1 MSFLHPRRF
10 SSPSSMRR
18 RRHPTMTRNDTD
30 ETCVGGSSFDKQGS
44 LESNPSFDLDSIST
58 GRRFTK
64 ESIDSSTSWMVKKQ
78 RCVDSWRIV
87 KTESIEEGSPSHQHN
102 SRRGTKETLVSTRAS
117 ISWSVH
123 QRDTNWGARGSVD
136 SEPSF
141 DMRRERGRKETI
153 RRSVTRQKRFD
164 LDTSE
169 DVSVKEATFEKE
181 EDFVNT
187 STTTS
192 TS

>member
-1 MSFLHPRRF
+1 MLLVQVIEVTRHLDGEKTKMCGLVENCEDRKYRRGFTISPTQLKKRYKRDTRQHTGLHF
-10 SSPSSMRR
+10 V
-18 RRHPTMTRNDTD
+18 
-30 ETCVGGSSFDKQGS
+30 EC
-44 LESNPSFDLDSIST
+44 
-58 GRRFTK
+58 
-64 ESIDSSTSWMVKKQ
+64 SST
-78 RCVDSWRIV
+78 R
-87 KTESIEEGSPSHQHN
+87 HQL
-102 SRRGTKETLVSTRAS
+102 G
-117 ISWSVH
+117 
-123 QRDTNWGARGSVD
+123 GSVD

-169 DVSVKEATFEKE
+169 DVSVKKATFEKE